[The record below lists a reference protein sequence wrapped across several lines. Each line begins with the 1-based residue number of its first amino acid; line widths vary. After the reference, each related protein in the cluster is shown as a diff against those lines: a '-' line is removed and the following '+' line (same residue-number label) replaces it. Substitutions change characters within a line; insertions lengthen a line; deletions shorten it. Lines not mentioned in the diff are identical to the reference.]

1 MERAS
6 AQHEITPEQA
16 AAAILQAVNL
26 EQDRYDW
33 ECELQR
39 YRHISGV
46 AHGSRQFWPDQC
58 LRLDAFW
65 SSLGTSVGIT
75 RSITQ
80 WPAHD
85 GFLLYTETELSV
97 RVGTIR
103 SAADASYL
111 LQAMWT
117 WSLAS
122 APSTTRPELAAA
134 LGGALTLGPSASST
148 TYIPI
153 ETLVTY
159 TG

>member
-1 MERAS
+1 MR
-6 AQHEITPEQA
+6 QPITRSEQA

-26 EQDRYDW
+26 EQDRYDG
-33 ECELQR
+33 ECELRHNCPRLQR
-39 YRHISGV
+39 YRHILGV

-111 LQAMWT
+111 LQSHVDMVI
-117 WSLAS
+117 SLCPLDDS
-122 APSTTRPELAAA
+122 A
-134 LGGALTLGPSASST
+134 
-148 TYIPI
+148 
-153 ETLVTY
+153 
-159 TG
+159 